1 MLVYRSR
8 YSDDLV
14 AEIIRRMLTTTGS
27 AEGDVRPELR
37 LAVDRRT
44 RRSASSRRHD
54 RNFDVPRITK
64 RTEYVPSG
72 ISRSSARSDKLAQ
85 SVKIAKGLSVL
96 ARSIE
101 ISRSC
106 SRMPLPAVDR
116 VETRPWLSHL
126 SRTKGKGSGQKSQR
140 HFRMHFAN
148 RLHLGRPTSLAFHWA
163 RYTRNEGGK
172 VLYIATWYLR
182 HGYMH
187 IIISRSGRQHR
198 RQREIRRRPRFRH
211 HIEWSHH
218 VLSSRCSSSQ
228 SAPCSSL
235 SF

>member
-1 MLVYRSR
+1 LVYRSR

-106 SRMPLPAVDR
+106 SRMPL
-116 VETRPWLSHL
+116 L

-163 RYTRNEGGK
+163 RYTRNESGK

-211 HIEWSHH
+211 YIE
-218 VLSSRCSSSQ
+218 
-228 SAPCSSL
+228 
-235 SF
+235 